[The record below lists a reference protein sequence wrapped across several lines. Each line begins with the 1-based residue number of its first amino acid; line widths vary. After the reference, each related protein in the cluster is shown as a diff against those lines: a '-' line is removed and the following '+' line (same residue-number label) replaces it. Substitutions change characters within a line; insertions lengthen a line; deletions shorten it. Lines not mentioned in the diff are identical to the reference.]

1 MNFSFWSKFNLS
13 PDWEGEL
20 MAEVRVRGV
29 VVVNTNKGW
38 WRSQKNGI
46 QRAAPLKRNSIICPP
61 KQRSKEEGRGTAVV
75 FTSASMRKDGEKPRR
90 GPDFCLPSLSIW
102 SFGHTC
108 YGQQQSFQNI
118 CLVSLGLLYTIQ
130 FYSLC
135 HHTRTSSLAPIS
147 LMRSGRCS
155 FCRAAGPIPER
166 ALSCTRSVVPFAC
179 FRGKCSTLTN
189 KRALST

>member
-1 MNFSFWSKFNLS
+1 MV
-13 PDWEGEL
+13 
-20 MAEVRVRGV
+20 EVRVRGV

-61 KQRSKEEGRGTAVV
+61 KQSSKEEGGGTAVV
-75 FTSASMRKDGEKPRR
+75 VTCASMRKDGEKPRR
-90 GPDFCLPSLSIW
+90 GPDFCLPSLSIF
-102 SFGHTC
+102 SFGHIC
-108 YGQQQSFQNI
+108 YGRQQTFQNI

-130 FYSLC
+130 FHSLC
-135 HHTRTSSLAPIS
+135 HHTRASSLAPIS

-166 ALSCTRSVVPFAC
+166 AVSCTRSVVPFVC
-179 FRGKCSTLTN
+179 FRGKRSTFTN